1 MSQPER
7 RVEVLFPAAEIAARI
22 EDLAQEIAA
31 SVGRDIHIIS
41 VLKGSFIFA
50 ADLVRALHRAGMRP
64 RIDFLAL
71 SSYGAGEQSS
81 GTVKMLGD
89 IVDGLA
95 GRTVLLIDDIWQSGR
110 TLAFA
115 RNLLEARGVRAVKCC
130 VLLLKAQPDSNPD
143 LGFKIDPNSN
153 TGFRPDFSGFFCPD
167 RFVVGYGLDY
177 AHDYRDLP
185 YIGALVDEQ
194 T

>member
-7 RVEVLFPAAEIAARI
+7 RVEVLFPADAIAARV
-22 EDLAQEIAA
+22 EELAQEITV
-31 SVGRDIHIIS
+31 SLGRDVHLIS

-71 SSYGAGEQSS
+71 SSYGADEQSS
-81 GTVKMLGD
+81 GTVKMLGN
-89 IVDGLA
+89 IVDNLA

-110 TLAFA
+110 TLTFA
-115 RNLLEARGVRAVKCC
+115 RDLLQARGVRAVKCC

-143 LGFKIDPNSN
+143 IGFRPGSN
-153 TGFRPDFSGFFCPD
+153 PDAGFRPDFSGFSCPD

-185 YIGALVDEQ
+185 YIGALLD
-194 T
+194 